1 MQKDKKRLLKIS
13 LRRMLNIKYYVK
25 YYMLLEIKTDS
36 TRQLCNKNDTEVF
49 TVLTKKELS

>member
-25 YYMLLEIKTDS
+25 YYMVLEIKTDG